1 MKKSELRKL
10 IGDYK
15 EIKRKMEKQNNNKL
29 KEKLEVIE
37 HRYYHET
44 GKMLK
49 DNLQEIT

>member
-10 IGDYK
+10 IAEYK
-15 EIKRKMEKQNNNKL
+15 EVNRKLEKSNNNKL

-44 GKMLK
+44 GKILK
-49 DNLQEIT
+49 ADLQEIT